1 MYRYKTKKQK
11 IEAIECARLF
21 TECKMLFESIMISEK
36 VDEVNT
42 DFLKLFIF
50 MASAKFFI
58 NWYPRH
64 IECWKSGQNTY
75 NFNQTVLK
83 EITGVE
89 RSDN

>member
-1 MYRYKTKKQK
+1 MFQRKTKEEK

-21 TECKMLFESIMISEK
+21 TECKMLFESIMITEK

-50 MASAKFFI
+50 MASSKFFI

-64 IECWKSGQNTY
+64 IEYWKAEQRTINS
-75 NFNQTVLK
+75 NQTVLK

-89 RSDN
+89 QQ